1 MYIGNFAAD
10 SYYSVRSY
18 ATQPTVNP
26 ASGCQNCDHKPLW
39 ERPGCELGKIA
50 CEYKAYDKKVTKD
63 VSTGVRNS
71 VLGQAN
77 AIQQTGKDIIYNI
90 GKSTGEGL
98 GGAATAASPT
108 LIMAGIA
115 ALGVLAI
122 IMVIR

>member
-1 MYIGNFAAD
+1 MYIGRFQP
-10 SYYSVRSY
+10 YYSF
-18 ATQPTVNP
+18 ATATVNP
-26 ASGCQNCDHKPLW
+26 VSGCQNCDHKPWW

-50 CEYKAYDKKVTKD
+50 CEYEAYDKKVTKD

-77 AIQQTGKDIIYNI
+77 AVQQTGKDIIYNI

-98 GGAATAASPT
+98 GGAASAVSPT
-108 LIMAGIA
+108 LIMIGIA

-122 IMVIR
+122 VMVIR